1 MFRDNAKRTQEKWIT
16 GDWMTGVMTIMSVF
30 RNSCTVELVVSVGD
44 NLLFGRWMTRTIMT
58 LNFILD
64 KMENNLGFGG
74 IAGQKKKKRRK

>member
-1 MFRDNAKRTQEKWIT
+1 
-16 GDWMTGVMTIMSVF
+16 MTFMSVF
-30 RNSCTVELVVSVGD
+30 SNICTVELVVCVGD

-74 IAGQKKKKRRK
+74 IAGQRKKGERKRVAK